1 MPVSKP
7 RRRQTSHR
15 GGSSAQRRSGSAGST
30 SGRKLTPAQYER
42 RRHLGWGLVALGVI
56 VFSQHLV
63 SHMGFF
69 IVISSG
75 WDDLLIGYP
84 VAGLLSAGG
93 AVLLSKT

>member
-1 MPVSKP
+1 MPVSKS
-7 RRRQTSHR
+7 RRRQSSR
-15 GGSSAQRRSGSAGST
+15 QGGSPQARSGGSGST

-42 RRHLGWGLVALGVI
+42 RRRLGWGLVVLGVV

-69 IVISSG
+69 IVVSSG

-84 VAGLLSAGG
+84 VAGLLGAGG
-93 AVLLSKT
+93 VVLLSKT

>member
-7 RRRQTSHR
+7 RRRPKSRR
-15 GGSSAQRRSGSAGST
+15 GAAPNGEVGVSGST

-42 RRHLGWGLVALGVI
+42 RQRLGWWLVALGVV
-56 VFSQHLV
+56 VFSQHLI

-69 IVISSG
+69 TVVSSG

-84 VAGLLSAGG
+84 VAGLLATGG
-93 AVLLSKT
+93 GVLLSKT

>member
-1 MPVSKP
+1 MPVSNP
-7 RRRQTSHR
+7 RRRQSSRR
-15 GGSSAQRRSGSAGST
+15 GGSPQRRSGGSGST

-42 RRHLGWGLVALGVI
+42 RRRLGWGLVALGVV
-56 VFSQHLV
+56 VFSQHLF

-69 IVISSG
+69 TVVSSG

-84 VAGLLSAGG
+84 VAVLLGAGG